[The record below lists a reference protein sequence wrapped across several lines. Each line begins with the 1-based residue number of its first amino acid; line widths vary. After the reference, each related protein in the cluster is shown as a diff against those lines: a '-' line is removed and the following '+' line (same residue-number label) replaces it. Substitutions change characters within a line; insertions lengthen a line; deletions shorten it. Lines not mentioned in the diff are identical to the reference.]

1 MGSPAGTQDPRRFRM
16 QHSLRILLPVGGV
29 FAALA
34 AISIVYLSYDLV
46 KDKMSPCEGI
56 FRQTALNLS
65 THIKFLKADGEL
77 HIGKEA
83 VTELD
88 ERAQMVALDLKT
100 CCTVLDAG
108 RIDPEQFLQCKAN
121 ARTYDAKLQNIAALV
136 GSVPAAASQRAASAV
151 SSSQSS
157 TTSPATSAPD
167 AIAGAVEAARVA
179 SRAFNE
185 QVVQVSKEQALRTL
199 EAVPPS
205 HAEISAQEREP
216 NDDALNANIIELG
229 KWITASIG
237 SSKDGDNFTFTTPE
251 TYRDWIRIEVQNRST
266 TLEPRLELFN
276 SEKSSLGS
284 VYNATPGADLVYA
297 FVAPPKTTTTVRV
310 SNYYG
315 QSVGVYL
322 LRVVATKSY
331 DTYEPND
338 DILSA
343 KPIAEGAPI
352 KATIMDK
359 NDVDYY
365 AVAVP
370 SSAGTMAIALA
381 NKSTSLH
388 PLITVFDAS
397 KTQIVSQYNA
407 TSGGDTTVTAKA
419 QPGTLYIRVSD
430 YYSDGSGDYMLAV
443 TKQ

>member
-1 MGSPAGTQDPRRFRM
+1 MGHPTGTQDPRRFRM
-16 QHSLRILLPVGGV
+16 QHLPRLLFPIVGV
-29 FAALA
+29 FVALA
-34 AISIVYLSYDLV
+34 AISILYFSYDLV
-46 KDKMSPCEGI
+46 KDRISPCEGI

-83 VTELD
+83 VSELD

-108 RIDPEQFLQCKAN
+108 RIDPEQFLKCKAH
-121 ARTYDAKLQNIAALV
+121 ARTYDAKLQNIVALA
-136 GSVPAAASQRAASAV
+136 GAVPAVASQGAPPAIP
-151 SSSQSS
+151 SSQSS
-157 TTSPATSAPD
+157 TTPPATSAPD
-167 AIAGAVEAARVA
+167 AIAGGVEAARAA

-199 EAVPPS
+199 QTTPPN
-205 HAEISAQEREP
+205 HAAISAQEREP
-216 NDDALNANIIELG
+216 NDDALNSNIIELDN
-229 KWITASIG
+229 WITASIG
-237 SSKDGDNFTFTTPE
+237 SPKDGDYFTFTTPE
-251 TYRDWIRIEVQNRST
+251 TYRDWIRIELQNRST

-284 VYNATPGADLVYA
+284 VYNTTPGADVVYT
-297 FVAPPKTTTTVRV
+297 FVAPPKTTYTVRA

-322 LRVVATKSY
+322 LRVIATKSY

-343 KPIAEGAPI
+343 KPIAEGTPI
-352 KATIMDK
+352 KAQIMDK

-365 AVAVP
+365 AIAVP
-370 SSAGTMAIALA
+370 NGVRAMAIAVT
-381 NKSTSLH
+381 NKSASLH
-388 PLITVFDAS
+388 PLISVFDAS
-397 KTQIVSQYNA
+397 KTQIASQYNA
-407 TSGGDTTVTAKA
+407 TSGGDATVTVKA
-419 QPGTLYIRVSD
+419 QPGTLYVRIGD
-430 YYSDGSGDYMLAV
+430 YYTDGSGDYMLTI